1 MNLRSV
7 VGKSRVALGCAL
19 ALTIALAAGA
29 EQGSSRQPVITK
41 KIDETRLA
49 RLVGNVHPQATS
61 QNDRGAVGDSMQL
74 QHLQLLLQRPAESEA
89 ALNAFMDRQQTPGN
103 PDYHNYLTA
112 EQLGAKY
119 GPSSADIATV
129 RGWLEMHG
137 FQVNGVSTSGMR
149 IDFSGTAGADTE
161 GSSKGNSPP

>member
-1 MNLRSV
+1 MHLLPVTVR
-7 VGKSRVALGCAL
+7 SRVALGCAL
-19 ALTIALAAGA
+19 TLTFTLAVRA
-29 EQGSSRQPVITK
+29 EQGSSRQPAITK

-49 RLVGNVHPQATS
+49 RPSGNVRPEATS

-89 ALNAFMDRQQTPGN
+89 ALDAFMDRQQTPGN

-137 FQVNGVSTSGMR
+137 FQVNGVSTR
-149 IDFSGTAGADTE
+149 
-161 GSSKGNSPP
+161 

>member
-1 MNLRSV
+1 MESLPLAP
-7 VGKSRVALGCAL
+7 GKDAL
-19 ALTIALAAGA
+19 
-29 EQGSSRQPVITK
+29 K
-41 KIDETRLA
+41 
-49 RLVGNVHPQATS
+49 HS

-74 QHLQLLLQRPAESEA
+74 QYLQLLLQRPAESEA
-89 ALNAFMDRQQTPGN
+89 ALDAFMDRQQTPGN

-137 FQVNGVSTSGMR
+137 FQVNGISSSGMR
-149 IDFSGTAGADTE
+149 IDFSGTAGQIIESGPVDEIFGHPAHPYTRGLLDCVPQLAGTVLVRA
-161 GSSKGNSPP
+161 G